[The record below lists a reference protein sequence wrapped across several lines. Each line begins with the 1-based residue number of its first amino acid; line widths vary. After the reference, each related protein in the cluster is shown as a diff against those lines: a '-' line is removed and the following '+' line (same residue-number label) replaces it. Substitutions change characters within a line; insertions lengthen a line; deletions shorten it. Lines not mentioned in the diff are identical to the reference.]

1 MNGANPV
8 KTSNLVQ
15 DDGAIKP
22 VIEQLE
28 ELIAKYEQLIKLQQ
42 NEAVKLE
49 RTTRK
54 TTGATVQQTQAVF
67 DQAEAAERLVT
78 RYRQQSAVLQAA
90 RKELTELRIERAEN
104 NKLAKLEAQLARASE
119 GSYDALSAQY
129 RINKIQL
136 NALSEEMRSNTKEGR
151 ELEKQTADIFARM
164 KELQAQTGKT
174 SLNVGNYTDAI
185 GGASKAQRRL
195 VAELADLEAEF
206 ENYQNTVGQTEE
218 LTAAYE
224 MKITDL
230 TEQIDN
236 LGVIT
241 GKTSSNFGG
250 LADTLLESEGAAGD
264 AARGIKGLSDTFRVL
279 LRNPILLTLTAIVG
293 VLGTL
298 FSAFT
303 RSEKGA
309 SLLATATGVVNGIL
323 SQLTSLAVSVA
334 TTIEDAFTDPK
345 GAIEDLGN
353 FLIDQVIN
361 RFEGIIN
368 LGAAVGRTLKAAF
381 TLDVDGLKQ
390 AGEDAARAL
399 AQIITGLDTED
410 QDALTNSI
418 RETVTEVNN
427 EIRAFAALE
436 QQKRSI
442 RRTNRALIRSIEDLT
457 TAEELNNAIA
467 DDTTKSFQ
475 EREEAA
481 ENARQALE
489 DRANQEV
496 QLARNNLSLLNDEI
510 NLRRSNGEEI
520 ESLLDQQLAAYRE
533 LRAAERG
540 LLLATRDNERTRSEL
555 QQDRLERDLDILIDG
570 FDNQKTINE
579 RIIADDQR
587 TFSEREKL
595 LQETQ
600 ALADA
605 SFARQIETIQQF
617 TGVQVNAN
625 DLIAESDAVVLNE
638 KIRAL
643 GLSEII
649 EGRVLEIVRERR
661 IVTQDLAEAEKELT
675 DEIAQAA
682 IKRTQNAERQRAQER
697 AAELKAF
704 DEQAALKRSEFDLEE
719 STETQKTQFRL
730 QAEAARLRK
739 IIEINERLGGELN
752 DTVIQTY
759 RNQIKAIE
767 NELATTTQGADEEG
781 QGGLLSALGLNFSD
795 EELSALKSATDF
807 IKQQLL
813 EVFSVQKRLAD
824 QAVSNAD
831 RRVSSAEAT
840 LQAELT
846 AANNGAAAQV
856 ETARRALEEEKRLQ
870 EEALEAQRQADKEQ
884 RAIQTGQQTF
894 NLITAASK
902 ILSELPIFAAIP
914 AIALMFG
921 SFAAAKIRAGRLARE
936 TFGDGGFEYLNYG
949 GKHGSGN
956 DIYAGQTRSGKARMV
971 ERGEGMA
978 IFSAKAMQARG
989 ARIEAI
995 SNLLNKGGFDDV
1007 FIEREKIAADGI
1019 AMAGGVT
1026 PQYAADNSR
1035 MESSLSTI
1043 AKNTA
1048 RKDAVDH
1055 RGRRVVRRGFDKTT
1069 YIE

>member
-1 MNGANPV
+1 M
-8 KTSNLVQ
+8 
-15 DDGAIKP
+15 
-22 VIEQLE
+22 
-28 ELIAKYEQLIKLQQ
+28 
-42 NEAVKLE
+42 
-49 RTTRK
+49 
-54 TTGATVQQTQAVF
+54 
-67 DQAEAAERLVT
+67 
-78 RYRQQSAVLQAA
+78 
-90 RKELTELRIERAEN
+90 
-104 NKLAKLEAQLARASE
+104 
-119 GSYDALSAQY
+119 
-129 RINKIQL
+129 
-136 NALSEEMRSNTKEGR
+136 
-151 ELEKQTADIFARM
+151 
-164 KELQAQTGKT
+164 
-174 SLNVGNYTDAI
+174 
-185 GGASKAQRRL
+185 
-195 VAELADLEAEF
+195 
-206 ENYQNTVGQTEE
+206 
-218 LTAAYE
+218 
-224 MKITDL
+224 
-230 TEQIDN
+230 
-236 LGVIT
+236 
-241 GKTSSNFGG
+241 
-250 LADTLLESEGAAGD
+250 
-264 AARGIKGLSDTFRVL
+264 
-279 LRNPILLTLTAIVG
+279 
-293 VLGTL
+293 
-298 FSAFT
+298 
-303 RSEKGA
+303 
-309 SLLATATGVVNGIL
+309 
-323 SQLTSLAVSVA
+323 
-334 TTIEDAFTDPK
+334 
-345 GAIEDLGN
+345 
-353 FLIDQVIN
+353 
-361 RFEGIIN
+361 
-368 LGAAVGRTLKAAF
+368 
-381 TLDVDGLKQ
+381 
-390 AGEDAARAL
+390 
-399 AQIITGLDTED
+399 
-410 QDALTNSI
+410 
-418 RETVTEVNN
+418 
-427 EIRAFAALE
+427 
-436 QQKRSI
+436 
-442 RRTNRALIRSIEDLT
+442 
-457 TAEELNNAIA
+457 
-467 DDTTKSFQ
+467 
-475 EREEAA
+475 
-481 ENARQALE
+481 
-489 DRANQEV
+489 
-496 QLARNNLSLLNDEI
+496 
-510 NLRRSNGEEI
+510 
-520 ESLLDQQLAAYRE
+520 
-533 LRAAERG
+533 
-540 LLLATRDNERTRSEL
+540 
-555 QQDRLERDLDILIDG
+555 
-570 FDNQKTINE
+570 
-579 RIIADDQR
+579 
-587 TFSEREKL
+587 
-595 LQETQ
+595 
-600 ALADA
+600 
-605 SFARQIETIQQF
+605 
-617 TGVQVNAN
+617 
-625 DLIAESDAVVLNE
+625 
-638 KIRAL
+638 
-643 GLSEII
+643 
-649 EGRVLEIVRERR
+649 
-661 IVTQDLAEAEKELT
+661 
-675 DEIAQAA
+675 
-682 IKRTQNAERQRAQER
+682 
-697 AAELKAF
+697 
-704 DEQAALKRSEFDLEE
+704 
-719 STETQKTQFRL
+719 
-730 QAEAARLRK
+730 
-739 IIEINERLGGELN
+739 N